1 MSSLWHVGVNSK
13 AIFDLNRPDEMIW
26 DVQSL
31 FVYLAK
37 RSKLLVL
44 ITLDVFRRFTIHYT
58 VLGFGFEIIYSDG
71 EQTVIF
77 MSVVLVYLASATTFL
92 RQWIRQLWLMAAF
105 FFWVVAASLSCN
117 GRFVVSTWNERMKV
131 CNLWIYLIDKGL
143 FSFVNIG
150 DLYLTLVCRIK

>member
-1 MSSLWHVGVNSK
+1 
-13 AIFDLNRPDEMIW
+13 MIW

-37 RSKLLVL
+37 RYKLLVL

-92 RQWIRQLWLMAAF
+92 RQ
-105 FFWVVAASLSCN
+105 
-117 GRFVVSTWNERMKV
+117 
-131 CNLWIYLIDKGL
+131 
-143 FSFVNIG
+143 
-150 DLYLTLVCRIK
+150 